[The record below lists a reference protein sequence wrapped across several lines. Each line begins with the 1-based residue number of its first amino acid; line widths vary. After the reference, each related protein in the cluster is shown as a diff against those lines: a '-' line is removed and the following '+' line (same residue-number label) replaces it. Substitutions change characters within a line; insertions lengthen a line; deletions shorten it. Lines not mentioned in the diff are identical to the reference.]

1 MSIFLS
7 SGEASGDHYTANVA
21 LALRNA
27 GYAGEIWG
35 MGGGESR
42 AAGVDVQWDGEKL
55 QLLGLAE
62 VVSSIPSIWA
72 MGRDI
77 VRRVLKAR
85 PDCVVVADSP
95 DFHMR
100 LISWLRR
107 EGYDGRIF
115 YISPP
120 SVWAWRSGRAEDL
133 RRNVDECLPLFRFE
147 HEYLLSRGCRSYW
160 KGYPMLE
167 EFSAETILRDLPPEL
182 AADEKLVA
190 VLPGSRKSEIKY
202 LLPVFEQCAAALTA
216 RGWHP
221 VFSVA
226 PGLNGEARESL
237 LARFKERGADYYEG
251 PGRELLAAAA
261 CAIGASGTVT
271 VESLLLDRYMVVAYR
286 LNALSALVGRFVIK
300 TRRFAMA
307 NILAGTD
314 MFPELIQGRATADNI
329 LKYTFA
335 WLEGGEEHRAAVR
348 KMMEDTRLTLGE
360 TGVYQAWAQRVK
372 EAAA

>member
-1 MSIFLS
+1 MTTW
-7 SGEASGDHYTANVA
+7 GDV
-21 LALRNA
+21 
-27 GYAGEIWG
+27 
-35 MGGGESR
+35 
-42 AAGVDVQWDGEKL
+42 
-55 QLLGLAE
+55 
-62 VVSSIPSIWA
+62 
-72 MGRDI
+72 
-77 VRRVLKAR
+77 
-85 PDCVVVADSP
+85 
-95 DFHMR
+95 
-100 LISWLRR
+100 
-107 EGYDGRIF
+107 
-115 YISPP
+115 
-120 SVWAWRSGRAEDL
+120 
-133 RRNVDECLPLFRFE
+133 
-147 HEYLLSRGCRSYW
+147 
-160 KGYPMLE
+160 
-167 EFSAETILRDLPPEL
+167 
-182 AADEKLVA
+182 
-190 VLPGSRKSEIKY
+190 
-202 LLPVFEQCAAALTA
+202 
-216 RGWHP
+216 
-221 VFSVA
+221 
-226 PGLNGEARESL
+226 RESM
-237 LARFKERGADYYEG
+237 LARFKDNGVDYYEG